1 MWVLHHGSDDR
12 RVTHDTNAS
21 SAGVHWSERASL
33 VSGNTTGFWANGEV
47 GARRESRKPN
57 ENKFAGDSRAHSR
70 AHAMTTAKEVLEVY
84 GKARDAAA
92 DAEGNTASED
102 RAVDA
107 LKLLA
112 GMDIPLKVFSDGSL
126 GDCPKAIRKM
136 AKKGATDGI
145 RAAADACVEAWKKII
160 SSASAEVKTEEVKT
174 EETVK
179 TEEVKKEDETKT
191 KGAKESDAHDGGE
204 KTLAT
209 LLQPAETGDSLRDR
223 TRTIFAEALALAVG
237 QSGVYASLG
246 DCAQAAIAVEEA
258 MYDRWTDCGKDYKGK
273 VRQLSFNLKD
283 QKNPDLRRSVADGLI
298 APKVLLDLKPEE
310 LGSDERRSENT
321 AIREAAT
328 AEAVRGQKKEAS
340 TDAFK
345 CGKCKQR
352 QCTYYQLQTRSADE
366 PMTTFVTCVNCDNRW
381 KFC

>member
-1 MWVLHHGSDDR
+1 ML
-12 RVTHDTNAS
+12 AIL
-21 SAGVHWSERASL
+21 VHI
-33 VSGNTTGFWANGEV
+33 
-47 GARRESRKPN
+47 SR
-57 ENKFAGDSRAHSR
+57 
-70 AHAMTTAKEVLEVY
+70 AMTTAKEVLEVY

-92 DAEGNTASED
+92 DAEGNTTSED

-310 LGSDERRSENT
+310 LGSDERRSENA